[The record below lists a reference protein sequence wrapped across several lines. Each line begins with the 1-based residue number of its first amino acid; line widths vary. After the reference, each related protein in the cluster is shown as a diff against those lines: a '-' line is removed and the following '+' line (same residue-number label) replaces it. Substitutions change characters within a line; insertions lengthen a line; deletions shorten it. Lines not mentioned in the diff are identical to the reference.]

1 MGGKW
6 ETGSA
11 ERSRQGSAEQGP
23 ARNRWERSN
32 AIQSERP
39 VDPRV
44 NPFVLLTLP
53 SLLRSFKDSQRRLVW
68 IAGKPHTMH
77 DKFIPVALKTML
89 WRFTQANKDL
99 IVCLPKQ
106 KKHHSHGHCHILEN
120 Q

>member
-11 ERSRQGSAEQGP
+11 ERSRQGS

-53 SLLRSFKDSQRRLVW
+53 SLLRRSFKDSQRRLVW
-68 IAGKPHTMH
+68 IEGKPHTMH
-77 DKFIPVALKTML
+77 DKFIPVALQTML

-106 KKHHSHGHCHILEN
+106 KKRQVHSHCHILEN
-120 Q
+120 P

>member
-53 SLLRSFKDSQRRLVW
+53 SLLRRSFKDSQRRLVW
-68 IAGKPHTMH
+68 IAGKPRTMH
-77 DKFIPVALKTML
+77 DKFILVALKSYGGL
-89 WRFTQANKDL
+89 HKP
-99 IVCLPKQ
+99 IK
-106 KKHHSHGHCHILEN
+106 I
-120 Q
+120 

>member
-11 ERSRQGSAEQGP
+11 ERSRQGS

-68 IAGKPHTMH
+68 IAGKPRTMH
-77 DKFIPVALKTML
+77 DKFILVALKSYGGL
-89 WRFTQANKDL
+89 HKP
-99 IVCLPKQ
+99 IK
-106 KKHHSHGHCHILEN
+106 I
-120 Q
+120 

>member
-11 ERSRQGSAEQGP
+11 ERSRQGSAKQGP

-77 DKFIPVALKTML
+77 DKFIPLVLKSYGGL
-89 WRFTQANKDL
+89 HKP
-99 IVCLPKQ
+99 IK
-106 KKHHSHGHCHILEN
+106 I
-120 Q
+120 